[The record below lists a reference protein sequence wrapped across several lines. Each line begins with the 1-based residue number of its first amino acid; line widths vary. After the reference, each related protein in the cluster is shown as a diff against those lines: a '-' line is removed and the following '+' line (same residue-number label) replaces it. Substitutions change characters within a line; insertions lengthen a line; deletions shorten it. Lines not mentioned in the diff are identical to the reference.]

1 MLCPISESICV
12 VCGVHAWCCARLH
25 VVYTC
30 SLCSA
35 LCIVVCA
42 HIYTPRATSITHT
55 AGSSTMRYYRLHVFD
70 LSSLLKN
77 QNGTEERHTIGTQ
90 YTLTR
95 HCFISSPL
103 SPLDRLF
110 LVYVIYKQ
118 YLSAHV
124 SGFRDKRILM

>member
-42 HIYTPRATSITHT
+42 HIYSARNEHHTHRGL
-55 AGSSTMRYYRLHVFD
+55 ARTMRYYRLHVFD
-70 LSSLLKN
+70 LCSLLKN
-77 QNGTEERHTIGTQ
+77 QNGTGERHTIGTPQ
-90 YTLTR
+90 YTHTTAALTC
-95 HCFISSPL
+95 H
-103 SPLDRLF
+103 DTVDHLF
-110 LVYVIYKQ
+110 RYPPWIACSLY
-118 YLSAHV
+118 
-124 SGFRDKRILM
+124 M

>member
-42 HIYTPRATSITHT
+42 HIYSARNEHHTHRGLEHD
-55 AGSSTMRYYRLHVFD
+55 A
-70 LSSLLKN
+70 
-77 QNGTEERHTIGTQ
+77 I
-90 YTLTR
+90 
-95 HCFISSPL
+95 
-103 SPLDRLF
+103 
-110 LVYVIYKQ
+110 
-118 YLSAHV
+118 LSA
-124 SGFRDKRILM
+124 SCF

>member
-42 HIYTPRATSITHT
+42 HTYILVTPQRASHTPRAR
-55 AGSSTMRYYRLHVFD
+55 ARCD
-70 LSSLLKN
+70 
-77 QNGTEERHTIGTQ
+77 TIG
-90 YTLTR
+90 
-95 HCFISSPL
+95 FM
-103 SPLDRLF
+103 F
-110 LVYVIYKQ
+110 LIFAVY
-118 YLSAHV
+118 
-124 SGFRDKRILM
+124 